1 MFKNLLKKGIPLGL
15 AVIIVLLTMLLTFQI
30 TYLTVNNKYAKLL
43 DEITVDQNKYAKLAA
58 VDKLF
63 RTYGIYEFD
72 EKELSDLIITGYVA
86 GTGDKHAYYYTAEEF
101 AELTSVQDGEFDG
114 IGVTVIYNY
123 EQNAIE
129 IISVEQEGPAEEG
142 GVLPGDLIV
151 AVDGTPVSGLGY
163 YGAIAEIKGKA
174 GTEVNITIARSNG
187 LGFERFDFNIKRAPV
202 TDHTVSHHMYEGDN
216 SEMKLGIVMIQSFD
230 LITPEQFF
238 SAMDDLLAQGAE
250 GFIFDLRYNPGGDLS
265 SITKILDYLLPEGPI
280 IRIHYKS
287 GEEEVMKSDANYLNM
302 PLAVLINGRTASAA
316 ELFSAAI
323 KDYELGTLV
332 GTTTYGKGTM
342 QATMPLEDNSAVVI
356 SIAKYNPPFS
366 DNYDGVGIAPD
377 VEVELDEELQKV
389 NRFKIADI
397 DDNQLQTAI
406 AVLNGNMAAE
416 SENAAG

>member
-1 MFKNLLKKGIPLGL
+1 
-15 AVIIVLLTMLLTFQI
+15 
-30 TYLTVNNKYAKLL
+30 
-43 DEITVDQNKYAKLAA
+43 
-58 VDKLF
+58 
-63 RTYGIYEFD
+63 
-72 EKELSDLIITGYVA
+72 
-86 GTGDKHAYYYTAEEF
+86 
-101 AELTSVQDGEFDG
+101 
-114 IGVTVIYNY
+114 
-123 EQNAIE
+123 
-129 IISVEQEGPAEEG
+129 
-142 GVLPGDLIV
+142 
-151 AVDGTPVSGLGY
+151 
-163 YGAIAEIKGKA
+163 
-174 GTEVNITIARSNG
+174 
-187 LGFERFDFNIKRAPV
+187 
-202 TDHTVSHHMYEGDN
+202 
-216 SEMKLGIVMIQSFD
+216 MIQSFD